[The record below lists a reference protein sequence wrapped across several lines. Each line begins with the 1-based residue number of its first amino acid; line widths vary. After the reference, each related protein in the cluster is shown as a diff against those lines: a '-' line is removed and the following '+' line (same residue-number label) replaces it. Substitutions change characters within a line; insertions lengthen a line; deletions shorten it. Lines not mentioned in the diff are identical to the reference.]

1 MSVNSVKLMYY
12 LRNKDALLQKSYEY
26 YQNNKDKRKE
36 YQRNRYNNMS
46 KEEKDKLNEYHRRWY
61 SNLDD
66 NKRDIIK
73 KNVLDRY
80 YSLKVH

>member
-12 LRNKDALLQKSYEY
+12 LRNKDALLQKSYEC

-46 KEEKDKLNEYHRRWY
+46 K
-61 SNLDD
+61 
-66 NKRDIIK
+66 
-73 KNVLDRY
+73 
-80 YSLKVH
+80 